1 MADLK
6 ASISKGL
13 TTINV
18 KTSNF
23 MKQNEINT
31 YISTLENEIKDLK
44 FQIGDMMYSA
54 KANGTNCDE
63 DVAKLLDTIQ
73 EKYALI
79 DEQNKEKQELAE
91 KEKQILGNAGAAAPA
106 QVKYC
111 TKCGHPN
118 EMAYKFC
125 EKCGNP
131 LQ

>member
-54 KANGTNCDE
+54 KTNDTNCDE
-63 DVAKLLDTIQ
+63 EVAKLLDAIQ
-73 EKYALI
+73 EKYTLI

-91 KEKQILGNAGAAAPA
+91 KEKQILGSAGAPA
-106 QVKYC
+106 QAQMKYC

>member
-44 FQIGDMMYSA
+44 FQIGD
-54 KANGTNCDE
+54 
-63 DVAKLLDTIQ
+63 V
-73 EKYALI
+73 
-79 DEQNKEKQELAE
+79 
-91 KEKQILGNAGAAAPA
+91 
-106 QVKYC
+106 
-111 TKCGHPN
+111 
-118 EMAYKFC
+118 FC
-125 EKCGNP
+125 KN
-131 LQ
+131 